1 MSSTAAPGPESVV
14 IGMDPHK
21 RSATIEVMDPDE
33 AVLGGGRFGT
43 DHRSATTRS
52 TVGCSVTGSATPGVR
67 LPAITCFVRCWLLS
81 SPMTST
87 TTTPSTRLRCFSLC
101 SARTPDCKP
110 RDRTTTWRIRPMV
123 VSPGARSTTRTHPPT
138 HAARGT
144 RRRRQFSFAVHLFG
158 GSAERAAA
166 AFESYC
172 NDAEE
177 VISRSRC

>member
-1 MSSTAAPGPESVV
+1 MLRPLLATLVPDDLDYD
-14 IGMDPHK
+14 DPFDE
-21 RSATIEVMDPDE
+21 TEVLL
-33 AVLGGGRFGT
+33 AVLGE
-43 DHRSATTRS
+43 DA
-52 TVGCSVTGSATPGVR
+52 R
-67 LPAITCFVRCWLLS
+67 LQA
-81 SPMTST
+81 
-87 TTTPSTRLRCFSLC
+87 
-101 SARTPDCKP
+101 
-110 RDRTTTWRIRPMV
+110 RDRTTTCRIRPMV